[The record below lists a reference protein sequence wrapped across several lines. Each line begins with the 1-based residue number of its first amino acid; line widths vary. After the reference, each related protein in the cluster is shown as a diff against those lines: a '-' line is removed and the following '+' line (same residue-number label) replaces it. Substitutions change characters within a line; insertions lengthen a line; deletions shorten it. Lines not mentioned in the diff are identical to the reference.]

1 MDYTLENQKLV
12 LTFRSQGGE
21 LTSIKSKK
29 DDLEYLWKGDPEY
42 WSYHSPVLF
51 PTIGK
56 VINNEY
62 RHEGKTYPLKQHGFA
77 RLQEFEAEKS
87 DSSIAFTLR
96 YSEETLKI
104 YPFKFALTLTYTLKG
119 NEIRVDYKIENL
131 DDGTIHFS
139 IGGHPA
145 FMCPLFPEESLEDYS
160 IVFNKSEDIDLMLIT
175 PEGYFK
181 REKQNFGKDMDYI
194 PLRLELFQEDAL
206 VFSEMKSS
214 TIAIK
219 SWDHDRGVTMDFSEF
234 PYLGV
239 WTKKEGAPFI
249 CLEPWQGHAD
259 YADFTGELKD
269 KEGSISLEKGK
280 TFTIGYTL
288 TID

>member
-1 MDYTLENQKLV
+1 MDYTLENKKLL

-77 RLQEFEAEKS
+77 RLKEFEAEKS

-119 NEIRVDYKIENL
+119 NEIRVDYRVENL
-131 DDGTIHFS
+131 DDETIHFS

-160 IVFNKSEDIDLMLIT
+160 IVFNKSGDIELMTINS
-175 PEGYFK
+175 EGYFK
-181 REKQNFGKDMDYI
+181 RKKQHFGKDIDYI

-259 YADFTGELKD
+259 YEDFTGELKD

-280 TFTIGYTL
+280 AFTIGYTL

>member
-1 MDYTLENQKLV
+1 MDYTLENQYLT

-29 DDLEYLWKGDPEY
+29 DGLEYLWKGDPEY

-77 RLQEFEAEKS
+77 RLMDFEGESS
-87 DSSIAFTLR
+87 DDSMSFTLK

-119 NEIRVDYKIENL
+119 NKIRVDYKVENL
-131 DDGTIHFS
+131 DEGTIHFS

-145 FMCPLFPEESLEDYS
+145 FMCPLFPEEALEDYS
-160 IVFNKSEDIDLMLIT
+160 IVFNKSEDIELIPIT
-175 PEGYFK
+175 PEGFFK
-181 REKQNFGKDMDYI
+181 RKKQHFGTDMDYI

-206 VFSEMKSS
+206 VFSKLKSS

-219 SWDHDRGVTMDFSEF
+219 SWDHDRSVTMDFSEF

-249 CLEPWQGHAD
+249 CLEPWQGHGD
-259 YADFTGELKD
+259 YEDFTGELKD
-269 KEGSISLEKGK
+269 KEGSIALEKGN

-288 TID
+288 TIN

>member
-1 MDYTLENQKLV
+1 MNYILENEELT

-21 LTSIKSKK
+21 LTSIKNNK
-29 DDLEYLWKGDPEY
+29 DNLEYLWKGDPEY
-42 WSYHSPVLF
+42 WSYHSPILF

-62 RHEGKTYPLKQHGFA
+62 RHEGRTYSLKQHGFA
-77 RLQEFEAEKS
+77 RLQEFDAEKS
-87 DSSIAFTLR
+87 HSSIAFTMK
-96 YSEETLKI
+96 YNEETLKI
-104 YPFKFALTLTYTLKG
+104 YPFKFSLTITYTL
-119 NEIRVDYKIENL
+119 NENKIRVDYMVKNL
-131 DDGTIHFS
+131 DEGTIHFS

-160 IVFNKSEDIDLMLIT
+160 IVFNKSEDIELIPIT
-175 PEGYFK
+175 SEGYFK
-181 REKQNFGKDMDYI
+181 RKKKHFGRDMDYI
-194 PLRLELFQEDAL
+194 PLKLELFQEDAL
-206 VFSEMKSS
+206 VFSELNSS

-219 SWDHDRGVTMDFSEF
+219 SWDHERGVTMDFSEF

-259 YADFTGELKD
+259 YEDFTGELKD
-269 KEGSISLEKGK
+269 KEGSIALERGD
-280 TFTIGYTL
+280 TFKIGYTL